1 MMASTPSPASSTR
14 YTELQLNSAAF
25 DRPRCPIEAKLF
37 ICATGRTG
45 SWFLCRAL
53 MHNGIGVPHEYFSAR
68 HIPAIARRCG
78 IEALPDDQRWRSDSQ
93 ARGLY
98 IAALLERRTVNGIFA
113 SKIHWSQFVTHLNN
127 REGIELLSGGRF
139 IYLYRE
145 DLLAQTLSSHVASE
159 TGRWGFDSTA
169 MTPPAAPRFFD
180 AKLIAGRL

>member
-53 MHNGIGVPHEYFSAR
+53 IHNGIGVPHEYFSAR

-78 IEALPDDQRWRSDSQ
+78 IEALPDDQR
-93 ARGLY
+93 
-98 IAALLERRTVNGIFA
+98 
-113 SKIHWSQFVTHLNN
+113 
-127 REGIELLSGGRF
+127 
-139 IYLYRE
+139 
-145 DLLAQTLSSHVASE
+145 
-159 TGRWGFDSTA
+159 
-169 MTPPAAPRFFD
+169 
-180 AKLIAGRL
+180 